1 MKARRLLEGSTF
13 GPETLKVVAQAYDQA
28 WASIEQHFHGEDE
41 KRIEEARLR
50 LAHAVLVV
58 AREDSA
64 DAERL
69 KEQALELM
77 ALANAKR
84 Q

>member
-1 MKARRLLEGSTF
+1 MKARRLIEASAF
-13 GPETLKVVAQAYDQA
+13 GPETFKVVAQAYDQA
-28 WASIEQHFHGEDE
+28 WASIEQQFHGEDE

-50 LAHAVLVV
+50 LAHAILVV

-69 KEQALELM
+69 KDHALELM
-77 ALANAKR
+77 ALADR
-84 Q
+84 R